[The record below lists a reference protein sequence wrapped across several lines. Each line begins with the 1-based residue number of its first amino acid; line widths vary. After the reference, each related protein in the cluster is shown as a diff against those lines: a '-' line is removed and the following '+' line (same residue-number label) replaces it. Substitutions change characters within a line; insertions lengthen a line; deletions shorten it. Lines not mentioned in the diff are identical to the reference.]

1 VLDIATHTAEKI
13 DPRVKRTRK
22 LIVDAFVSLQAEK
35 SFDDITIQD
44 IAERATVN
52 RATFYA
58 HFQDKY
64 ALLDSII
71 HDGFEVTLRYR
82 LDTPIDDTHV
92 YLRQL
97 FLAVTDHLTGIQ
109 TRCQRSFGMFGSLV
123 EAQIKA
129 QVREHVQTWL
139 AAGPKTRA
147 VPKQRREL
155 AATLISW
162 SIYGAALEWQ
172 DRAGSQSAESF
183 AEEALPLIAATITV
197 LGS

>member
-1 VLDIATHTAEKI
+1 MLSNGEKI
-13 DPRVKRTRK
+13 DPRVVRTRK
-22 LIVDAFVSLQAEK
+22 LLTDAFLSVQQEK
-35 SFDDITIQD
+35 SFDDITIQEITD
-44 IAERATVN
+44 RATVN

-71 HDGFEVTLRYR
+71 HDGFERTLRHR
-82 LDTPIDDTHV
+82 LDAPIEGTHAH
-92 YLRQL
+92 LRQL
-97 FLAVTDHLTGIQ
+97 FLAVADHLTSVQ
-109 TRCQRSFGMFGSLV
+109 TQCQRSFGMFGQLV

-129 QVREHVQTWL
+129 QVCEHVRSWL
-139 AAGPKTRA
+139 AADSTIRA

-172 DRAGSQSAESF
+172 QQVGQQSAETF
-183 AEEALPLIAATITV
+183 AEEALPLIAATITA